1 MLESNSHN
9 DFKFERTDLIHIC
22 FAFITPVLGVMRR
35 VVTIREL
42 GCNTE
47 INDFKEWFGP
57 LIHIDFYRVVYRK
70 LRNRKNYV
78 SV

>member
-1 MLESNSHN
+1 M
-9 DFKFERTDLIHIC
+9 FC
-22 FAFITPVLGVMRR
+22 FYNTCSWSDEA

-70 LRNRKNYV
+70 LRNRKKYV